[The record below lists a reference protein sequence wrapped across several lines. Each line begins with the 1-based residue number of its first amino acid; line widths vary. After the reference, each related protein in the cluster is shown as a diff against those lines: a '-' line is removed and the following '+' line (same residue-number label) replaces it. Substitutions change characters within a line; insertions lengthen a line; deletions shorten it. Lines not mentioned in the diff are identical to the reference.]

1 MADVKKVKGD
11 KSQKSKKLDKSKIL
25 DKNKTVDK
33 LQIVK
38 ALKQKEN
45 SSLSKMKD
53 FEVIK
58 KDYGL
63 TAEDNNPTAV
73 LHKMSEILEFYL
85 KIIQQILQ
93 PEEFH
98 ALYEGNAFDDDYK
111 MKLFDLYKRIIIAH
125 RELLKAVIMNDD
137 KNSASAIQ
145 FVHEEIKGVKP
156 QMVDIVNKMQQS
168 WKMESGKDVHRGPK
182 QYFG

>member
-1 MADVKKVKGD
+1 MADKRKGKTEKQEVAKVV
-11 KSQKSKKLDKSKIL
+11 QAKII
-25 DKNKTVDK
+25 KTKVSNN
-33 LQIVK
+33 L
-38 ALKQKEN
+38 
-45 SSLSKMKD
+45 SSIKD
-53 FEVIK
+53 FEAIK
-58 KDYGL
+58 KDYDITEEL
-63 TAEDNNPTAV
+63 LNSNAI

-85 KIIQQILQ
+85 KLIQQILQ

-98 ALYEGNAFDDDYK
+98 ALYEGNAFDDNYK
-111 MKLFDLYKRIIIAH
+111 AKLFDLYKRIIIAH

-156 QMVDIVNKMQQS
+156 QMLDIVNKMQQS
-168 WKMESGKDVHRGPK
+168 WKADSKKDGRGPK